1 MKAELQTAQD
11 LALQSGVLLLE
22 YYAEEPS
29 VEWKGR
35 NDPVTAA
42 DRAASRFIVEQ
53 LRKRF
58 PNDAILSEEEKDD
71 LSRMR
76 NPRVWV
82 IDPMD
87 GTKEFIARRGE
98 FAVMIG
104 LAVNGTAQLG
114 VVYQPTEAKL
124 YSAAAGEGATLSER
138 GTVRPLR
145 VSAISDFAQATMA
158 LSRSHLSQSTEAI
171 RRTLGIDQTLQTGSI
186 GVKVGLICEGR
197 ADVYIQGR
205 GTSLWDTCAPEAI
218 LHEAGGRMTDSLGH
232 PFRYDVGEVRNL
244 QGVIATNSALHER
257 VVETVRAFKPPA

>member
-1 MKAELQTAQD
+1 MKAELQTARD
-11 LALQSGVLLLE
+11 LALQSGALLLE
-22 YYAEEPS
+22 HYAEEPS
-29 VEWKGR
+29 VEWKGK

-71 LSRMR
+71 LNRMQ
-76 NPRVWV
+76 NSRVWV

-104 LAVNGTAQLG
+104 LALNGVAQLG
-114 VVYQPTEAKL
+114 VVYQPTEDKL
-124 YSAAAGEGATLSER
+124 YSAAFGEGVTLSER
-138 GTVRPLR
+138 GAVRHLQ
-145 VSAISDFAQATMA
+145 VSTTADFTQATMA
-158 LSRSHLSQSTEAI
+158 LSRSHLSESTESI
-171 RRTLGIDQTLQTGSI
+171 RKKLGIQRTIQTGSI

-197 ADVYIQGR
+197 ADVYFQGR

-232 PFRYDVGEVRNL
+232 PFRYDVAEVRNL
-244 QGVIATNSALHER
+244 QGVIATNGTLHER
-257 VVETVRAFKPPA
+257 VVETVRAFRPPA

>member
-11 LALQSGVLLLE
+11 LALQSGALLLRH
-22 YYAEEPS
+22 YAEEPS

-42 DRAASRFIVEQ
+42 DRAASRLIVEQ

-71 LSRMR
+71 LNRMR
-76 NPRVWV
+76 NSRVWV

-104 LAVNGTAQLG
+104 LALNGVAQLG
-114 VVYQPTEAKL
+114 VVYQPTEDKL
-124 YSAAAGEGATLSER
+124 YSAAPGEGVTLSER
-138 GTVRPLR
+138 GVVRPLQ
-145 VSAISDFAQATMA
+145 VSPTADFTQATMA
-158 LSRSHLSQSTEAI
+158 LSRSHLSESTESI
-171 RRTLGIDQTLQTGSI
+171 RKKLGIERTIQIGSI

-218 LHEAGGRMTDSLGH
+218 LHQAGGRMTDSLGR
-232 PFRYDVGEVRNL
+232 PFRYDVAEVRNL
-244 QGVIATNSALHER
+244 QGVIATNGTLHEK
-257 VVETVRAFKPPA
+257 VVETVRAFRPSA